1 MKILNPTAAERYN
14 SLKSQAEA
22 IAQVSPAI
30 HVVFLPPQ
38 PDRETATIGIDI
50 PLPVTLINSTV
61 RNALSRLLQ
70 DAEMVMLANTEKGIC
85 FTFTVSNIWVEEDE
99 K

>member
-14 SLKSQAEA
+14 ALKSQVEA

-30 HVVFLPPQ
+30 HVVFLPPR
-38 PDRETATIGIDI
+38 PDRETATIGVDI
-50 PLPVTLINSTV
+50 PLPVTLINPIV

-70 DAEMVMLANTEKGIC
+70 DAEMAMLANTEKGIC
-85 FTFTVSNIWVEEDE
+85 FTFTVSDIWIEEDE

>member
-1 MKILNPTAAERYN
+1 MKILNPPAAERYN

-22 IAQVSPAI
+22 IAQTSPAI
-30 HVVFLPPQ
+30 HVVFLPPR
-38 PDRETATIGIDI
+38 PDRETATVGVDI
-50 PLPVTLINSTV
+50 PLPVTLVNPTV

-70 DAEMVMLANTEKGIC
+70 DAEMVMMANTEKGIC
-85 FTFTVSNIWVEEDE
+85 FTFSVSDLWIEEDE

>member
-1 MKILNPTAAERYN
+1 MKILNPAAAERYN
-14 SLKSQAEA
+14 AIKSQAEA
-22 IAQVSPAI
+22 IAQTSPAI

-38 PDRETATIGIDI
+38 PDREAATVGVDL
-50 PLPVTLINSTV
+50 PLPVTLINPIV

-70 DAEMVMLANTEKGIC
+70 DAEMIMLANSEKGIC
-85 FTFTVSNIWVEEDE
+85 FTFSVSDLWIEEDE